1 MTSKRHTKKW
11 YLFIPLLPI
20 TQISKSPN
28 SQALKWHPDRN
39 AGSEEASQKF
49 KQVSSIFIHLIP
61 LNPFTPI
68 HFIQISEAFEVLS
81 DKQKRTIYD
90 QFGEE
95 GLKNGGP
102 SPGAGTGP
110 SPFSGFGGMP
120 SGGTTFS
127 FTSSGFP
134 GGGGG
139 YAPTDPMK
147 VFQ

>member
-1 MTSKRHTKKW
+1 
-11 YLFIPLLPI
+11 
-20 TQISKSPN
+20 
-28 SQALKWHPDRN
+28 LKWHPDRN

-49 KQVSSIFIHLIP
+49 KQVSFLLMSSLRHANQSF
-61 LNPFTPI
+61 
-68 HFIQISEAFEVLS
+68 QISEAFEVLS

-102 SPGAGTGP
+102 SPGASAGP
-110 SPFSGFGGMP
+110 SSFSGFGGMP
-120 SGGTTFS
+120 GGGGTTFS

-139 YAPTDPMK
+139 YAPSDPMK

>member
-11 YLFIPLLPI
+11 YLLIPLAHHPDLI
-20 TQISKSPN
+20 SPN

-49 KQVSSIFIHLIP
+49 KQVSSYLISS
-61 LNPFTPI
+61 LRHTHSF
-68 HFIQISEAFEVLS
+68 QISEAFEVLS
-81 DKQKRTIYD
+81 DKQKRTVYD

-102 SPGAGTGP
+102 SPGAGAGP
-110 SPFSGFGGMP
+110 SAFSGFSGMP
-120 SGGTTFS
+120 GSGGTTFS

-134 GGGGG
+134 GGPGGF
-139 YAPTDPMK
+139 APSDPMK